1 MLNRVCD
8 SKEKKKGR
16 NDWFTTT
23 GAASIISSRLLFVSQ
38 PDPDYI
44 PEGLSWFA
52 RDL

>member
-8 SKEKKKGR
+8 SKEKKGR

-23 GAASIISSRLLFVSQ
+23 GSASLSPPVFCFVSQ